1 MANIPIWPGS
11 SSFQPGDTP
20 FGFYDNNPEF
30 QVDADKFSTFAARR
44 LGYPIVDIELQ
55 KFNFYAALEEAVTI
69 YANELYGYKI
79 RDNYLTLEGADAAH
93 MDIEDTVVVP
103 NLGRIIQMSEQ
114 YGVEAGTGG
123 NVTWHKGAIPLTA
136 SQQDYNLEDWA
147 HENIPHYKDHDIEI
161 MRVFYE
167 APPSILRYFDPY
179 IGTGMGTLNLMDTFG
194 WDGYSPAGV
203 DFLLMPI
210 NYDLQVIQTIEFNDM
225 IRRANY
231 SFEIHNN
238 NLRIFPIPQANDI
251 AKIPNLYF
259 EYILNSERSSA
270 SFVVGG
276 SSTISNIYDV
286 PYKNPD
292 YDKINSVG
300 RSWIFEY
307 ALALCKEML
316 GYIRGKY
323 QVVPIPGDNV
333 TLNANDLITAAT
345 GEKERL
351 IDRLR
356 AYLGETSREKLLE
369 RRAAESKFIQD
380 ELANVPFPV
389 YIG

>member
-11 SSFQPGDTP
+11 SSFHPGDTP

-30 QVDADKFSTFAARR
+30 QVDADKFAVFAARR

-69 YANELYGYKI
+69 YANELYGFKI
-79 RDNYLTLEGADAAH
+79 RDNYLTFEGSEATFNAEET
-93 MDIEDTVVVP
+93 IVVP
-103 NLGRIIQMSEQ
+103 NLGRIIQISEQ

-123 NVTWHKGAIPLTA
+123 NVDWHTGEINLT
-136 SQQDYNLEDWA
+136 SSIQDYDLEAWA
-147 HENIPHYKDHDIEI
+147 KANIPHYKDHDIEI

-167 APPSILRYFDPY
+167 APPAMLRYFDPY
-179 IGTGMGTLNLMDTFG
+179 IGTGVGTMNLMDTFG

-231 SFEIHNN
+231 SFEMHNN
-238 NLRIFPIPQANDI
+238 KLRLFPIPDGSVN
-251 AKIPNLYF
+251 KLYF
-259 EYILNSERSSA
+259 QYILNSERSSA

-276 SSTISNIYDV
+276 SSTISQIYDV
-286 PYKNPD
+286 PYNNPD

-333 TLNANDLITAAT
+333 TLNANDLISAAT

-356 AYLGETSREKLLE
+356 AYLGELSREKLLE

-380 ELANVPFPV
+380 ELSNVPFPV

>member
-11 SSFQPGDTP
+11 SSFHPGDTP
-20 FGFYDNNPEF
+20 FGFYDNDPEF
-30 QVDADKFSTFAARR
+30 QIDADKFATFAARR
-44 LGYPIVDIELQ
+44 LGYPIVDVELQ
-55 KFNFYAALEEAVTI
+55 DLNFYAAFEEAVTI
-69 YANELYGYKI
+69 YANELYGFKI
-79 RDNYLTLEGADAAH
+79 RDNYLTLEGADAAT
-93 MDIEDTVVVP
+93 MDIEDTIVVP

-123 NVTWHKGAIPLTA
+123 NVDWHTGAVELTA
-136 SQQDYNLEDWA
+136 SIQDYNLEDWA
-147 HENIPHYKDHDIEI
+147 QANIPHYKDHDIEI

-167 APPSILRYFDPY
+167 APPAILRYFDPY
-179 IGTGMGTLNLMDTFG
+179 IGTGMGTMNLMDTFG

-210 NYDLQVIQTIEFNDM
+210 NYDLQVIQQIEFNDM
-225 IRRANY
+225 VRRANY
-231 SFEIHNN
+231 SFEMHNN
-238 NLRIFPIPQANDI
+238 NLRIFPIPDGTVP
-251 AKIPNLYF
+251 KLYF

-286 PYKNPD
+286 PYKNPN
-292 YDKINSVG
+292 YDDINSVG

-316 GYIRGKY
+316 GYVRGKY

-369 RRAAESKFIQD
+369 RRAAESDFIEK
-380 ELANVPFPV
+380 ELGKVPFPI

>member
-11 SSFQPGDTP
+11 SSFHPGDTP

-30 QVDADKFSTFAARR
+30 QVDADKFATFAARR

-55 KFNFYAALEEAVTI
+55 KYNFYAALEEAVTI
-69 YANELYGYKI
+69 YANELYGFKI
-79 RDNYLTLEGADAAH
+79 RDNYLTFEGAEATFDAEET
-93 MDIEDTVVVP
+93 IVVP
-103 NLGRIIQMSEQ
+103 NLGRIIQISEQ

-123 NVTWHKGAIPLTA
+123 NVDWHKGSVELTA
-136 SQQDYNLEDWA
+136 SIQDYDLEAWA
-147 HENIPHYKDHDIEI
+147 KANIPHYKDHDIEI

-167 APPSILRYFDPY
+167 APPAILRYFDPY
-179 IGTGMGTLNLMDTFG
+179 IGSGMGTMNLMDTFG

-231 SFEIHNN
+231 SFEMHNN
-238 NLRIFPIPQANDI
+238 KLRIFPIPDGSVP
-251 AKIPNLYF
+251 KLYF

-286 PYKNPD
+286 PYHNPD

-316 GYIRGKY
+316 GYVRGKY

-356 AYLGETSREKLLE
+356 AYLGELSREKLLE
-369 RRAAESKFIQD
+369 RRAAESKFVQD
-380 ELANVPFPV
+380 ELANVPFPI

>member
-11 SSFQPGDTP
+11 SSFHPGDTP

-30 QVDADKFSTFAARR
+30 QVDADKFAVFAARR

-69 YANELYGYKI
+69 YANELYGFKI
-79 RDNYLTLEGADAAH
+79 RDNYLTFEGSEATFDAEET
-93 MDIEDTVVVP
+93 IVVP
-103 NLGRIIQMSEQ
+103 NLGRIIQISEQ

-123 NVTWHKGAIPLTA
+123 NVDWHTGEVNLT
-136 SQQDYNLEDWA
+136 SSVQDYDLEAWA
-147 HENIPHYKDHDIEI
+147 KDNIPHYKDHDIEI

-167 APPSILRYFDPY
+167 APPAMLRYFDPY
-179 IGTGMGTLNLMDTFG
+179 IGTGVGTMNLMDTFG

-231 SFEIHNN
+231 SFEMHNN
-238 NLRIFPIPQANDI
+238 KLRLFPIPDGSVN
-251 AKIPNLYF
+251 KLYF
-259 EYILNSERSSA
+259 QYILNSERSSA

-276 SSTISNIYDV
+276 SSTISQIYDV
-286 PYKNPD
+286 PYHNPD

-333 TLNANDLITAAT
+333 TLNANDLISAAT

-356 AYLGETSREKLLE
+356 AYLGELSREKLLE

-380 ELANVPFPV
+380 ELSNVPFPV

>member
-11 SSFQPGDTP
+11 SSFHPGDTP
-20 FGFYDNNPEF
+20 FGFYDNDPEF
-30 QVDADKFSTFAARR
+30 QRDADKFAKFAAQR
-44 LGYPIVDIELQ
+44 LGYPLVDIELQ
-55 KFNFYAALEEAVTI
+55 KFNFYTALEDAVTV
-69 YANELYGYKI
+69 YANELYAYKV
-79 RDNYLTLEGADAAH
+79 RDNYLTLEGADAAKLD
-93 MDIEDTVVVP
+93 MEETIVVP
-103 NLGRIIQMSEQ
+103 NLGRIIQMAEQ

-123 NVTWHKGAIPLTA
+123 NVDWHKGYVNLTA
-136 SQQDYNLEDWA
+136 SVQDYNLEDWA
-147 HENIPHYKDHDIEI
+147 EENIPHYKKHDIEI

-167 APPSILRYFDPY
+167 APPAIVKFFDPY
-179 IGTGMGTLNLMDTFG
+179 VGTGEGMMNLMDSFG
-194 WDGYSPAGV
+194 WGNYSPAINFV
-203 DFLLMPI
+203 LMPI
-210 NYDLQVIQTIEFNDM
+210 NYDLQVIQQIEFNDT
-225 IRRANY
+225 IRRSNY
-231 SFEIHNN
+231 SFEMHNN
-238 NLRIFPIPQANDI
+238 HLRIFPIPDGTVD
-251 AKIPNLYF
+251 KMYF
-259 EYILNSERSSA
+259 EYILGSERSDA
-270 SFVVGG
+270 SFVVGET
-276 SSTISNIYDV
+276 SAIANIYEV
-286 PYKNPD
+286 PYKNPN

-316 GYIRGKY
+316 GYVRGKY
-323 QVVPIPGDNV
+323 DTVPIPNDTV
-333 TLNANDLITAAT
+333 KLNQSDLITAAT

>member
-11 SSFQPGDTP
+11 SSFHPGDTP

-30 QVDADKFSTFAARR
+30 QVDADKFAVFAARR

-69 YANELYGYKI
+69 YANELYGFKI
-79 RDNYLTLEGADAAH
+79 RDNYLTFEGSEATFNAEET
-93 MDIEDTVVVP
+93 IVVP
-103 NLGRIIQMSEQ
+103 NLGRIIQISEQ

-123 NVTWHKGAIPLTA
+123 NVDWHTGEINLT
-136 SQQDYNLEDWA
+136 SSIQDYDLEAWA
-147 HENIPHYKDHDIEI
+147 KDNIPHYKDHDIEI

-167 APPSILRYFDPY
+167 APPAMLRYFDPY
-179 IGTGMGTLNLMDTFG
+179 IGTGVGTMNLMDTFG

-231 SFEIHNN
+231 SFEMHNN
-238 NLRIFPIPQANDI
+238 KLRLFPIPDGSVN
-251 AKIPNLYF
+251 KLYF
-259 EYILNSERSSA
+259 QYILNSERSSA

-276 SSTISNIYDV
+276 SSTISQIYDV
-286 PYKNPD
+286 PYNNPD

-333 TLNANDLITAAT
+333 TLNANDLISAAT

-356 AYLGETSREKLLE
+356 AYLVELSREKLLE

-380 ELANVPFPV
+380 ELSNDPFPV

>member
-30 QVDADKFSTFAARR
+30 QVDADKFATFAARR

-55 KFNFYAALEEAVTI
+55 NINFYAALEEAVTI
-69 YANELYGYKI
+69 YANELYGFKI
-79 RDNYLTLEGADAAH
+79 RDNYLTLEGAEGTFNAEET
-93 MDIEDTVVVP
+93 IVVP
-103 NLGRIIQMSEQ
+103 NLGRIIQISEQ

-123 NVTWHKGAIPLTA
+123 NVDWHKGEVALTA
-136 SQQDYNLEDWA
+136 SVQDYNLEEWA
-147 HENIPHYKDHDIEI
+147 QQNIPHYKDNDIEI
-161 MRVFYE
+161 MRVFFE
-167 APPSILRYFDPY
+167 APPALLRYFDPY
-179 IGTGMGTLNLMDTFG
+179 IGTGMGTMNLMDTFG

-210 NYDLQVIQTIEFNDM
+210 SYDLQVIQTIEFNDM

-231 SFEIHNN
+231 SFEMHNN
-238 NLRIFPIPQANDI
+238 HLRIFPVPDGSVP
-251 AKIPNLYF
+251 KLYF

-276 SSTISNIYDV
+276 SSTITNIYDV
-286 PYKNPD
+286 PYHNPD

-316 GYIRGKY
+316 GYVRGKY

-356 AYLGETSREKLLE
+356 AYLGELSREKLLE
-369 RRAAESKFIQD
+369 RRAAESKFVQE
-380 ELANVPFPV
+380 ELNNVPRPI

>member
-1 MANIPIWPGS
+1 M
-11 SSFQPGDTP
+11 
-20 FGFYDNNPEF
+20 
-30 QVDADKFSTFAARR
+30 
-44 LGYPIVDIELQ
+44 
-55 KFNFYAALEEAVTI
+55 
-69 YANELYGYKI
+69 
-79 RDNYLTLEGADAAH
+79 
-93 MDIEDTVVVP
+93 
-103 NLGRIIQMSEQ
+103 
-114 YGVEAGTGG
+114 
-123 NVTWHKGAIPLTA
+123 
-136 SQQDYNLEDWA
+136 
-147 HENIPHYKDHDIEI
+147 
-161 MRVFYE
+161 
-167 APPSILRYFDPY
+167 
-179 IGTGMGTLNLMDTFG
+179 NLMDTMG

-231 SFEIHNN
+231 SFEMHNN
-238 NLRIFPIPQANDI
+238 KLRIFPIPDGAVP
-251 AKIPNLYF
+251 KLYF
-259 EYILNSERSSA
+259 EYLLKSERSSA

-286 PYKNPD
+286 PYENPN
-292 YDKINSVG
+292 YDDINSVG

-307 ALALCKEML
+307 ALAICKEML
-316 GYIRGKY
+316 GYVRGKY

-380 ELANVPFPV
+380 ELANVPFPI

>member
-20 FGFYDNNPEF
+20 FGFYDNDPEF
-30 QVDADKFSTFAARR
+30 VVDADKFSVFAARR

-55 KFNFYAALEEAVTI
+55 EYNFYAAFEEAITV
-69 YANELYGYKI
+69 YANELYGFKI
-79 RDNYLTLEGADAAH
+79 RDNYLTFEGADASTI
-93 MDIEDTVVVP
+93 DPNTTLTTP
-103 NLGRIIQMSEQ
+103 NLNRIIQISKQ
-114 YGVEAGTGG
+114 YGTEAGTGG
-123 NVTWHKGAIPLTA
+123 NVDWHKGEITLT
-136 SQQDYNLEDWA
+136 SSIQDYDLEAWA
-147 HENIPHYKDHDIEI
+147 QENIPNYKNNDIEI

-167 APPSILRYFDPY
+167 APPAMLRYFDPY
-179 IGTGMGTLNLMDTFG
+179 IGTGVGTMNLMDTFG

-210 NYDLQVIQTIEFNDM
+210 NYDLQVIQTIEFNDQ

-231 SFEIHNN
+231 SFEMHNN
-238 NLRIFPIPQANDI
+238 HLKLFPIPDGSVN
-251 AKIPNLYF
+251 KLYF
-259 EYILNSERSSA
+259 QYLLASERSA
-270 SFVVGG
+270 NSFIDVGPSG
-276 SSTISNIYDV
+276 ITNISEV
-286 PYKNPD
+286 PYENPN
-292 YDKINSVG
+292 YDDINSVG

-316 GYIRGKY
+316 GYVRGKY

-333 TLNANDLITAAT
+333 QLNAPDLISAAT
-345 GEKERL
+345 TEKERL

-356 AYLGETSREKLLE
+356 DYLDQTSREKLLE
-369 RRAAESKFIQD
+369 RRANESEYMQK
-380 ELANVPFPV
+380 ELNNVPFPI